1 MKNTDPP
8 HRNHKSV
15 RMTPEVSRF
24 IEGMG
29 MYFEDSGIPRI
40 GGRILAMLMIS
51 HDPLSAEELGSIL
64 KVSRGSIS
72 TNMRLLTESRLVDKV
87 SLPGERTTYFE
98 FPETALEQTIA
109 ARIQSSL
116 VFRRLVEQ
124 GLDILPA
131 QDFARHRLEN
141 SILWTDLLVDTFQKA
156 IAEWHANQRAQTEK
170 KLQNKLSKVS
180 EADYRVPKSVLQKS

>member
-8 HRNHKSV
+8 HRTNKAAK
-15 RMTPEVSRF
+15 MTPEVSRF

-64 KVSRGSIS
+64 RVSRGSIS

-180 EADYRVPKSVLQKS
+180 EADYRVPKSVLQQS